1 MKILYIDESG
11 DHNLLKIDKVYP
23 VFVLCG
29 VIFDCNKLKELNC
42 QIDDFKNKR
51 FGNKNCILHTA
62 DIARRKNGYEFLNDK
77 KEKDKFYLE
86 LNNLMSNLE
95 YDVIACVIDK
105 KKYIE
110 KYQNDKRDVYEYSL
124 DILVERFYYQLAGDM
139 GLIQCEA
146 RNEELDNQIKIA
158 WQSITNRGTYYIS
171 GDNIQKR
178 ISCLSIHKKTEN
190 INGLQIADL
199 CASPIGRH
207 YIKKQPKAD
216 FEIIREKIVRNSK
229 GKAEGWGVIIRP

>member
-11 DHNLLKIDKVYP
+11 DHNLLKIDENYP

-29 VIFDCNKLKELNC
+29 VIFDCKKLDKLNF
-42 QIDDFKNKR
+42 QIDNFKNI
-51 FGNKNCILHTA
+51 FGNKNRILYTA
-62 DIARRKNGYEFLNDK
+62 DISRRKNGYEFLNDK
-77 KEKDKFYLE
+77 KAKDEFYLE
-86 LNNLMSNLE
+86 LNNLMNNLE
-95 YDVIACVIDK
+95 YDVISCIIDK

-124 DILVERFYYQLAGDM
+124 DILVERFYYQLGGDF

-146 RNEELDNQIKIA
+146 RNEELDNQINIA
-158 WQSITNRGTYYIS
+158 WQSIANRGTYYIS

-178 ISCLSIHKKTEN
+178 INRFSIHKKTEN

-199 CASPIGRH
+199 CAGPIGRH

-216 FEIIREKIVRNSK
+216 FKIIQKKLVRNSK
-229 GKAEGWGVIIRP
+229 GKAEGWGVVVRP